1 MRLLKIN
8 EDGRSMIE
16 MLGVLAI
23 VGILSVGGIAG
34 FSKAM
39 FKYKLNKAIEQYNI
53 VFDLIVTNTDKWQR
67 IKTNGQEYSML
78 SELWISM
85 DILPNEMIKKQND
98 TLYDAFV
105 NPMFVRKYST
115 YIDFNLKLNSKS
127 DSNYSMNKS
136 NICQAVILNALYPRH
151 AELKQILLLRGIG
164 GVDDVSSKYHFY
176 GDSYC
181 DDTKRNCLRD
191 LTISDVTQI
200 CEECEDDKLC
210 RIVAHWPL

>member
-85 DILPNEMIKKQND
+85 DILPNEMIKKQNSRFMKA
-98 TLYDAFV
+98 TG
-105 NPMFVRKYST
+105 S
-115 YIDFNLKLNSKS
+115 
-127 DSNYSMNKS
+127 
-136 NICQAVILNALYPRH
+136 
-151 AELKQILLLRGIG
+151 
-164 GVDDVSSKYHFY
+164 
-176 GDSYC
+176 
-181 DDTKRNCLRD
+181 
-191 LTISDVTQI
+191 
-200 CEECEDDKLC
+200 
-210 RIVAHWPL
+210 